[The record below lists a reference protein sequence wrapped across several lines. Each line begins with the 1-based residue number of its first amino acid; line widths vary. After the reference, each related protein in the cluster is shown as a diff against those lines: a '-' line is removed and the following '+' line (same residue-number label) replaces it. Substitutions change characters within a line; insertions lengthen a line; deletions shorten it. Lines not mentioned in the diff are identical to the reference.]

1 MGYILKKREKSVI
14 IFVIIV
20 TICRHFDPKI
30 TKKNENDNKKIKRK
44 KIAKKTRKCN
54 LFHNFI
60 K

>member
-1 MGYILKKREKSVI
+1 MGYILKKKGKSVI
-14 IFVIIV
+14 IFVIII

-30 TKKNENDNKKIKRK
+30 TKKNENDNKKNKTQENRK
-44 KIAKKTRKCN
+44 KQEKCN